1 MEKLTPREGD
11 PNYLP
16 TVTKIDPNTDLP
28 FGMIRQERDGITT
41 EWLAQGDVK
50 SVPASSNNINVYA
63 EPSGREDE
71 KRKKLLLLLLM
82 PWKKVL
88 QRQQPFET
96 QIDWNIPSILIFSHL
111 ARKNYLESIWHLNFI
126 LSIII
131 LNQEWLDHGGV

>member
-1 MEKLTPREGD
+1 MKNDKGFKKTLQVRGAGLRAIPREKGD
-11 PNYLP
+11 PNHLP
-16 TVTKIDPNTDLP
+16 TVTKINPNTDLP
-28 FGMIRQERDGITT
+28 FGIRKQERDGITT

-88 QRQQPFET
+88 QRQQPFERT
-96 QIDWNIPSILIFSHL
+96 P
-111 ARKNYLESIWHLNFI
+111 
-126 LSIII
+126 
-131 LNQEWLDHGGV
+131 